1 MNDFDLFVLI
11 LCWIDIILYQ
21 NNILNFIRML
31 KLIRYT
37 QFWKY
42 FYNYNISIIHTI
54 THLISYT
61 FLLIVFIYSTAMI
74 GYQLY
79 GRKYDLILFNTIPQY
94 NFKTMEDSVISIFMS
109 ITKENLFSLFYDSY
123 HIENWSS
130 VIYFFIF
137 IIIIGIFII
146 YQLFI
151 AILINGFRS
160 KTKKI
165 SERTDDEGMYY
176 NRELY
181 SEDEINEIVYIY
193 Y

>member
-21 NNILNFIRML
+21 NNILNFVRMF

-42 FYNYNISIIHTI
+42 FYNYNISVVHTF
-54 THLISYT
+54 THIISYI
-61 FLLIVFIYSTAMI
+61 FLLIIFVYSTAMI

-79 GRKYDLILFNTIPQY
+79 GRKYNLLLFNTIPQY

-123 HIENWSS
+123 HIENWTT

-137 IIIIGIFII
+137 IITIGILII

-160 KTKKI
+160 KTKEI

-181 SEDEINEIVYIY
+181 NEDEINEIV
-193 Y
+193 